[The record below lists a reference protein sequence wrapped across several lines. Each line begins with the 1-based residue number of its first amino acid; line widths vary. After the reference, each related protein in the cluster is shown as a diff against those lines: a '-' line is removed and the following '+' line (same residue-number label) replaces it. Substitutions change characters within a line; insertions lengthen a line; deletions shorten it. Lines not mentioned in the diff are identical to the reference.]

1 MRRHD
6 TKRGRSLSTTIADTD
21 RPASDRL
28 EHTVLA
34 VAESAAAPN
43 PSTPLSVPISS
54 LLPGDSPRLAGQSK
68 EHIARLAEID
78 DPLPPILVDARTMRV
93 IDGAHRLMAAGLRG
107 RETIEVEFFRGS
119 ADDAFLYAVQA
130 NVTHGYPL
138 SQADRRAAAKRII
151 ASHPYLSDRAIA
163 QTAGL
168 GAKTVA
174 TLRKRAGGEQG
185 AAVEARVGRDGRV
198 RPLNSAAGRLRAAEL
213 IAQRPNASLRELARA
228 AGVSPATVGDVRK
241 RLDAGLEPV
250 PNRQSTVVAPART
263 VPAVR
268 QIAQRVTESAGPFD
282 GSRTVNDPAPLLTKL
297 SRDPSLRQQEAGR
310 RLLVLLQSYSSGPRN
325 LNDLIPVVPPHC
337 TVHVKQVA
345 LQVAQMWLDFAQEI
359 SQPWVG

>member
-1 MRRHD
+1 M
-6 TKRGRSLSTTIADTD
+6 STAYSDTD
-21 RPASDRL
+21 QLAPDR
-28 EHTVLA
+28 HRHAVLA
-34 VAESAAAPN
+34 VAEPAAAPT
-43 PSTPLSVPISS
+43 PSVPLSVPISS

-93 IDGAHRLMAAGLRG
+93 IDGAHRLMAASLRG
-107 RETIEVEFFRGS
+107 RETIEVEFFRGT

-151 ASHPYLSDRAIA
+151 TSHPYLSDRAIA
-163 QTAGL
+163 QTTGL

-174 TLRKRAGGEQG
+174 ALRKRAGSEQG
-185 AAVEARVGRDGRV
+185 PAVEARMGRDGRV
-198 RPLNSAAGRLRAAEL
+198 RPLNSAAGRLRAAAL
-213 IAQRPNASLRELARA
+213 IAQRPHASLRELAQA

-250 PNRQSTVVAPART
+250 PNRHDAPTPAPRPIPVAQ
-263 VPAVR
+263 
-268 QIAQRVTESAGPFD
+268 QIAQRVAACAGPTEAT
-282 GSRTVNDPAPLLTKL
+282 GTTNDTGPLLKKL

-310 RLLVLLQSYSSGPRN
+310 RLLVLLQSYSTGPRN
-325 LNDLIPVVPPHC
+325 LNDLIDVVPPHC

-345 LQVAQMWLDFAQEI
+345 LQVAQMWLDFAEEI
-359 SQPWVG
+359 TQPWIG